1 MVIMIT
7 KNDNTSQTT
16 ILSANKDLLDIMK
29 QSFKFWHENYTNSLV
44 NYSLV
49 WKKALESDSEIVEK
63 IETWKKNSNQNTRI
77 IIEQFFEMWSYA
89 IRKSNFEIA
98 RKSIQEWEGFWKN
111 ATGEQFRVCS
121 EILQM
126 IETYWKEIQN
136 KNIE

>member
-1 MVIMIT
+1 MIT
-7 KNDNTSQTT
+7 KNDNTSQTA

-63 IETWKKNSNQNTRI
+63 IETWKEKSNQNTRI

>member
-1 MVIMIT
+1 MIT
-7 KNDNTSQTT
+7 KNDDTSQTT

-29 QSFKFWHENYTNSLV
+29 QSFKFWHENYTTSLV

-63 IETWKKNSNQNTRI
+63 IETWKKNSNQNTKI

-126 IETYWKEIQN
+126 IETYWKEIQS

>member
-1 MVIMIT
+1 MIT

-63 IETWKKNSNQNTRI
+63 IETWKKKSNQNTRI

>member
-1 MVIMIT
+1 MIT
-7 KNDNTSQTT
+7 KNDNTFQTT

-29 QSFKFWHENYTNSLV
+29 QSFKFWHENYTDSLV

-111 ATGEQFRVCS
+111 ATDEQFRVCS

-126 IETYWKEIQN
+126 IERYWKEIQS

>member
-1 MVIMIT
+1 MIT
-7 KNDNTSQTT
+7 KNDNTVQTT

-49 WKKALESDSEIVEK
+49 WKKALESNSEIVEK

-77 IIEQFFEMWSYA
+77 IIDQFFEMWSYA

>member
-1 MVIMIT
+1 MIT

-16 ILSANKDLLDIMK
+16 ILSANKDLLDIME

-63 IETWKKNSNQNTRI
+63 IETWKEKSNQNTRI

>member
-1 MVIMIT
+1 MIT
-7 KNDNTSQTT
+7 KNDNASQTT

-89 IRKSNFEIA
+89 IRKSDFEIA